1 MMNRRSGNSDGRV
14 PVFQTGWRGF
24 DPHPLHWQDNVN
36 AAVAQ
41 VAERR
46 SRKAEV
52 AGSWPACGSCL
63 AESTGA

>member
-1 MMNRRSGNSDGRV
+1 MTVRSRSGNSGGRV

-24 DPHPLHWQDNVN
+24 DPHPLHRDVN
-36 AAVAQ
+36 ASAVAQ

-52 AGSWPACGSCL
+52 AGSWPACGS
-63 AESTGA
+63 